1 MCVPQTLMMG
11 IQQPDGGRVTV
22 VDDILR
28 IFKSNDD
35 VEEQT
40 LETPELFHAALAE
53 YFSIMPV
60 GS

>member
-1 MCVPQTLMMG
+1 MMG